1 MGTSGRRD
9 WRTMSTDAIEGD
21 PREFRQKFA
30 ICLPHD
36 RFAARGE
43 ADLWIEE
50 TVALF
55 DLKPESENESQVH
68 TKASYQAKALL

>member
-30 ICLPHD
+30 IYVPHG
-36 RFAARGE
+36 RAVRGE
-43 ADLWIEE
+43 ADVWIEE

-68 TKASYQAKALL
+68 TEASHQAKALL